1 MCNDFDCIDVWRI
14 HNRDLR
20 RYTWMQTHSLKQS
33 RLDFFLISSELN
45 TKFVSCDIKPGYRT
59 DHSLIDITLDFSKVE
74 HGYGYWKFNN
84 SLLKDPQYSALVKDT
99 SEVLGK
105 YAASPY
111 LQSNLSNI
119 RPKDIQLTINDQVF
133 FEMLLMKIR
142 GKTISYSAWKKK
154 ESNKIESTLQKEIDF
169 LSDKISRGV
178 STSIDLLNAKQAE
191 LVDLRKS
198 KMEGIIIRS
207 KARWLECGEKPCKFF
222 LNMEKRNFVNKSI
235 TGIVNEANSIL
246 TSSKDILTEARSF
259 YKSLYS
265 FRNVQDGVE
274 LNSIF
279 AKASKPILSDSIRDS
294 IEGPLSFD
302 ELLLA
307 LKKSKSGKSPG
318 SDGFSFEFY
327 KHFSSELA
335 WYLLR
340 SLNYA
345 YFSGK
350 LSVTQKYGIITLL
363 PKGDKP
369 RQYLK
374 NWRPISLLNTS
385 YKIASAC
392 IAERLKGCL
401 PRIIHER
408 QKGFMAGRFT

>member
-1 MCNDFDCIDVWRI
+1 M
-14 HNRDLR
+14 
-20 RYTWMQTHSLKQS
+20 
-33 RLDFFLISSELN
+33 
-45 TKFVSCDIKPGYRT
+45 
-59 DHSLIDITLDFSKVE
+59 
-74 HGYGYWKFNN
+74 
-84 SLLKDPQYSALVKDT
+84 
-99 SEVLGK
+99 
-105 YAASPY
+105 
-111 LQSNLSNI
+111 
-119 RPKDIQLTINDQVF
+119 
-133 FEMLLMKIR
+133 
-142 GKTISYSAWKKK
+142 
-154 ESNKIESTLQKEIDF
+154 
-169 LSDKISRGV
+169 
-178 STSIDLLNAKQAE
+178 
-191 LVDLRKS
+191 
-198 KMEGIIIRS
+198 
-207 KARWLECGEKPCKFF
+207 
-222 LNMEKRNFVNKSI
+222 
-235 TGIVNEANSIL
+235 
-246 TSSKDILTEARSF
+246 
-259 YKSLYS
+259 
-265 FRNVQDGVE
+265 
-274 LNSIF
+274 
-279 AKASKPILSDSIRDS
+279 
-294 IEGPLSFD
+294 SFD

-408 QKGFMAGRFT
+408 QKGFMVGRFIGENMRLMYDLLNITDSDNIPGIFVSIDYGL